1 MAEII
6 KTTGNRVVMVY
17 ADKMKG
23 YIDLEIL
30 FRTRHLATLVFEAG
44 EAKKLLGELQKVI
57 KKK

>member
-17 ADKMKG
+17 PDKAKG

-30 FRTRHLATLVFEAG
+30 FRQRHLATLVFEAG

-57 KKK
+57 KGK